1 MLRIHKIINFSVTVF
16 AVTLFFG
23 CQSNF
28 KDIQRINLSEFM
40 ASGEADSVNLKYTDS
55 GRIKAIMVSPKMMD
69 YGTVLYPFTEFPKG
83 IEVTLYDQ
91 DGKKNFIKSDY
102 AITFKGTDIIDMQ
115 GNVRMTSEGGQ
126 YLETEQLY
134 YDQKNEWFF
143 TEKKF
148 KFTDPFKGET
158 QGDGLDFSKDFK
170 RINFQKVS
178 GVINEA
184 E

>member
-1 MLRIHKIINFSVTVF
+1 MQSIQKIIKISVTVF
-16 AVTLFFG
+16 TVTLFFG

-28 KDIQRINLSEFM
+28 KEIQKINVSEFM
-40 ASGEADSVNLKYTDS
+40 ASGEADSVNMKYTDS
-55 GRIKAIMVSPKMMD
+55 GKIKAILVSPKMFD
-69 YGTVLYPFTEFPKG
+69 YATVHYPFTEFPLG
-83 IEVTLYDQ
+83 VEVTLYDQ
-91 DGKKNFIKSDY
+91 DGKRNYIKSDY
-102 AITFKGTDIIDMQ
+102 AISFKGTDIIDLQ
-115 GNVRMTSEGGQ
+115 GNVKMTSDGGQ

-148 KFTDPFKGET
+148 KFTDPNKGET
-158 QGDGLDFSKDFK
+158 QGEGLDFSKDFK

>member
-1 MLRIHKIINFSVTVF
+1 MLRMHKIINISVTVF
-16 AVTLFFG
+16 TVTLFFG

-28 KDIQRINLSEFM
+28 KDIQRINVSEFM

-55 GRIKAIMVSPKMMD
+55 GRIKAIMVSPKMLN
-69 YGTVLYPFTEFPKG
+69 YGTVLYPFTEFSKG
-83 IEVTLYDQ
+83 IEVTLFDQ
-91 DGKKNFIKSDY
+91 NGKKNYIRSDY
-102 AITFKGTDIIDMQ
+102 AIKFDGTEIIDMQ

-134 YDQKNEWFF
+134 YDQKSEWFF

-148 KFTDPFKGET
+148 KFTDPNKGET